1 MFNHVAAVIQYMKD
15 KRRRGHRPRAGKV
28 GGERG
33 RTGEAKGSS
42 LPKDERGHG

>member
-1 MFNHVAAVIQYMKD
+1 MFNHVAAVIQYMKE
-15 KRRRGHRPRAGKV
+15 KRRRGHRPKAGKV

-42 LPKDERGHG
+42 TPKDGRGDG

>member
-15 KRRRGHRPRAGKV
+15 KRRRRDRPNAGKD
-28 GGERG
+28 GDERG

-42 LPKDERGHG
+42 SPKDGRGDG